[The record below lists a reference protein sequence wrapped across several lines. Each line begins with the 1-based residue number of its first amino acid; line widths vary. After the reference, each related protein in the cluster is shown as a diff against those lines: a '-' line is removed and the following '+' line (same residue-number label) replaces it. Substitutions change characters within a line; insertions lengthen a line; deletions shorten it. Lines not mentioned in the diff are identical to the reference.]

1 MVVELEKMA
10 DAGITE
16 SELRRSIGQL
26 SGSLVL
32 GLEDSGSRMN
42 RLGRAEL
49 VTGELLSLQESLER
63 IKSVTREE
71 VQKLA
76 AELAARPRSVV
87 RVGPFAA

>member
-1 MVVELEKMA
+1 
-10 DAGITE
+10 
-16 SELRRSIGQL
+16 
-26 SGSLVL
+26 
-32 GLEDSGSRMN
+32 MN